1 MRGHENTSIIDTEFL
16 LPSFFSTEKV
26 PSSRY
31 TIESNSWNCESK
43 WYESRSNASRVSF
56 CTVNESESEIA
67 QSCLTLCDPMDCS
80 LPSSSVHGI
89 FQARILEWV
98 AISFSRASSQP
109 KDWTHVSCI
118 DKQILYHCATWEI
131 NETNILERGD
141 AILHM
146 PGKRRNRILANTP
159 NGSHVC
165 LWNKSTLGSVEEF
178 TSYRQINAQNNRLK
192 SN

>member
-1 MRGHENTSIIDTEFL
+1 MHWTLKTHHFTYISLIT
-16 LPSFFSTEKV
+16 PSHMV
-26 PSSRY
+26 I
-31 TIESNSWNCESK
+31 TILGDVCAGS
-43 WYESRSNASRVSF
+43 
-56 CTVNESESEIA
+56 
-67 QSCLTLCDPMDCS
+67 QSCLTLFNPMDCTRQVI
-80 LPSSSVHGI
+80 LFMGI
-89 FQARILEWV
+89 LQARILEWV

-118 DKQILYHCATWEI
+118 DKQIIYHCATWEI

-159 NGSHVC
+159 NDSHVC

>member
-1 MRGHENTSIIDTEFL
+1 MLINNVVLALGVQHSDSVVL
-16 LPSFFSTEKV
+16 LL
-26 PSSRY
+26 
-31 TIESNSWNCESK
+31 C
-43 WYESRSNASRVSF
+43 VSHSVIWLF
-56 CTVNESESEIA
+56 ATHG
-67 QSCLTLCDPMDCS
+67 LYPLG
-80 LPSSSVHGI
+80 SSVHGI
-89 FQARILEWV
+89 FQVKILASI
-98 AISFSRASSQP
+98 AILFSRASSQP